1 MSPVRTLRRTLAR
14 CCTAGKACPDPQ
26 TVAFLLAGVEGGCTA
41 DEGAV
46 VLRVGVGVGAED
58 HH

>member
-1 MSPVRTLRRTLAR
+1 MSPVQALHHILVR

-26 TVAFLLAGVEGGCTA
+26 TAALLPAGVEGGCTA

-46 VLRVGVGVGAED
+46 VSRVGVEVGAEAR
-58 HH
+58 H

>member
-1 MSPVRTLRRTLAR
+1 MRTLRRTLAR